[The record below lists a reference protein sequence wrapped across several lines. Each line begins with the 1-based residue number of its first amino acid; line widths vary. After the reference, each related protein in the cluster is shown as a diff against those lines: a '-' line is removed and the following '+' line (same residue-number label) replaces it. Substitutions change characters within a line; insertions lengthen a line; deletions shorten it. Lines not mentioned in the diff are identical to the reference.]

1 MNAHDDKRQRLN
13 AQDRA
18 LWGEFTQSVRPL
30 TPRSPTPLSRSA
42 RSARAPAAA
51 SAMPV
56 ASVRKAAPQVEAI
69 ERRQKQQL
77 ARGRVEIDARLDLHG
92 KTQAQAHA
100 ELMRFLR
107 RAQSQGAKFVLVITG
122 KGALARNHGGEP
134 GVLRRQV
141 PLWLRQPELRSC
153 VSAFEQA
160 HVVHGGEG
168 ALYVRLR
175 RQRLGD

>member
-30 TPRSPTPLSRSA
+30 TPRSPAPSSRPA
-42 RSARAPAAA
+42 RPARAPAAA
-51 SAMPV
+51 SASLP
-56 ASVRKAAPQVEAI
+56 APVRKAAPQVEAI

-122 KGALARNHGGEP
+122 KGAFPRNHGGEP

-160 HVVHGGEG
+160 HIVHGGEG

-175 RQRLGD
+175 RLRRTD

>member
-1 MNAHDDKRQRLN
+1 MNAHDDKRKGLD

-18 LWGEFTQSVRPL
+18 IWGAFTQSVRPL
-30 TPRSPTPLSRSA
+30 TPRSPGPLTRPA
-42 RSARAPAAA
+42 RPARAPVAPSATPAA
-51 SAMPV
+51 PL
-56 ASVRKAAPQVEAI
+56 RKAAPQVEAI

-107 RAQSQGAKFVLVITG
+107 QAQSQGAKFVLVITG
-122 KGALARNHGGEP
+122 KGALARDHGGEP

-175 RQRLGD
+175 RLRNAD

>member
-13 AQDRA
+13 PQDRA
-18 LWGEFTQSVRPL
+18 LWGEFTRSVRPL
-30 TPRSPTPLSRSA
+30 TPRSPAPLS

-51 SAMPV
+51 SGSLSAP
-56 ASVRKAAPQVEAI
+56 VRKAAPQVEAI

-107 RAQSQGAKFVLVITG
+107 RAQSEGAKFVLVITG
-122 KGALARNHGGEP
+122 KGAFPRNHGGEP
-134 GVLRRQV
+134 GVLKRQV
-141 PLWLRQPELRSC
+141 PLWLRAPEMRSC

-175 RQRLGD
+175 RLRRAD

>member
-1 MNAHDDKRQRLN
+1 MNAHDDKRKGLD

-18 LWGEFTQSVRPL
+18 IWGAFTQSVRPL
-30 TPRSPTPLSRSA
+30 TPRSPGPLTRP
-42 RSARAPAAA
+42 ARAPVAPSATPAA
-51 SAMPV
+51 PL
-56 ASVRKAAPQVEAI
+56 RKAAPQVEAI

-107 RAQSQGAKFVLVITG
+107 QAQSQGAKFVLVITG
-122 KGALARNHGGEP
+122 KGALARDHGGEP

-175 RQRLGD
+175 RLRNAD

>member
-1 MNAHDDKRQRLN
+1 MNAHDDKRKGLN

-18 LWGEFTQSVRPL
+18 VWGAFTQSVRPL
-30 TPRSPTPLSRSA
+30 AQRSPVPLSRTVRA
-42 RSARAPAAA
+42 ARAPATASEMPAA
-51 SAMPV
+51 P
-56 ASVRKAAPQVEAI
+56 VRKAAPEVEAI

-92 KTQAQAHA
+92 KTQAQAHT

-122 KGALARNHGGEP
+122 KGALARNHAGEP

-175 RQRLGD
+175 RLRRAD

>member
-13 AQDRA
+13 PQDRA

-30 TPRSPTPLSRSA
+30 IPRSQAPLSRPA
-42 RSARAPAAA
+42 RPARAPAAA
-51 SAMPV
+51 SVTPA
-56 ASVRKAAPQVEAI
+56 ASVRAAPQVEAI

-92 KTQAQAHA
+92 MTQAQAHA
-100 ELMRFLR
+100 ELRRFLR
-107 RAQSQGAKFVLVITG
+107 RAQSRGAKFVLVITG

-141 PLWLRQPELRSC
+141 PLWLRAPEMRSC

-160 HVVHGGEG
+160 HFVHGGEG

-175 RQRLGD
+175 RARRAD

>member
-1 MNAHDDKRQRLN
+1 MSAHDDKRQRLN

-18 LWGEFTQSVRPL
+18 VWSAFTQSVRPL
-30 TPRSPTPLSRSA
+30 AQRSPVPMSRSVRA
-42 RSARAPAAA
+42 ARAPAAA
-51 SAMPV
+51 SEMP
-56 ASVRKAAPQVEAI
+56 AAPVRKAAPQVEAI

-77 ARGRVEIDARLDLHG
+77 ARGRVEIDARVDLHG

-107 RAQSQGAKFVLVITG
+107 QAQSQGAKFVLVITG
-122 KGALARNHGGEP
+122 KGALARNHGGEL

-160 HVVHGGEG
+160 HIVHGGEG

-175 RQRLGD
+175 RLRRAD

>member
-1 MNAHDDKRQRLN
+1 MNAHDDKRKGLD

-18 LWGEFTQSVRPL
+18 LWGAFTQSVRPL
-30 TPRSPTPLSRSA
+30 APRSPGPLSRTA
-42 RSARAPAAA
+42 RPARAPAAA
-51 SAMPV
+51 SEMP
-56 ASVRKAAPQVEAI
+56 AAPVRKAAPQVEAI

-107 RAQSQGAKFVLVITG
+107 QAQSQGAKFVLVITG
-122 KGALARNHGGEP
+122 KGALARDHGGEP

-175 RQRLGD
+175 RLRNAD

>member
-30 TPRSPTPLSRSA
+30 TPRSPAPSSRPA
-42 RSARAPAAA
+42 RPARAPAVA
-51 SAMPV
+51 SATPA
-56 ASVRKAAPQVEAI
+56 ASVRAAPQVEAI
-69 ERRQKQQL
+69 ERRV

-92 KTQAQAHA
+92 MTQAQAHA
-100 ELMRFLR
+100 ELRRFLR
-107 RAQSQGAKFVLVITG
+107 RAQSRGAKFVLVITG

-141 PLWLRQPELRSC
+141 PLWLRAPEMRSC

-175 RQRLGD
+175 RARRAD

>member
-1 MNAHDDKRQRLN
+1 MNAHDDKRKGLN

-18 LWGEFTQSVRPL
+18 VWGAFTQSVRPL
-30 TPRSPTPLSRSA
+30 AQRSPVPLSRMA
-42 RSARAPAAA
+42 RPARAPAAV
-51 SAMPV
+51 SEMPT
-56 ASVRKAAPQVEAI
+56 APVRKAAAQVEAI

-107 RAQSQGAKFVLVITG
+107 RAQSEGAKFVLVITG
-122 KGALARNHGGEP
+122 KGAFFRNHGGEP

-141 PLWLRQPELRSC
+141 PLWLRAPEMRSC

-175 RQRLGD
+175 RARRAD